1 MVSPSIEKTGTLVKE
16 QPGALESARAG
27 GSVWSMW
34 LEKDLA
40 VAVCFA
46 LTACVIH
53 LLFNGGYGYFR
64 DELYYAACGQ
74 HLAWGY
80 VDHAPLVAMIA
91 RLSRMLFGD
100 SLRALRFFPA
110 LSSGAKILLAG
121 WIVRELGGRRFAQVL
136 AGTAMLLCPIYLTM
150 DNFLSMNAFEPV
162 LWMLCVAI
170 ALRIIRTGQQ
180 WLWLLFGLV
189 AGIGILN
196 KHSTL
201 LFGFGFFLGLLVTR
215 QRRLLQNAWIWTG
228 ALIALALFLPNLL
241 WEIENHWPT
250 PEILRNVDQYKNAH
264 VSWLG
269 FIGQQALLVHPLAT
283 PICLAGLWYFLW
295 SRQGREYRFLG
306 WTYLFILLQLLIF
319 RGRIYYLAPAYPM
332 LFAAGAVAIESWS
345 DALVGAPRAVAS
357 RLRHSSPWLRRRI
370 ALASRSP
377 RCFGGRVARRRLVYP
392 AFRSRITLSVNRRG
406 ETLNASERLLS
417 NWNWMKTAI
426 LAPLAVGGLV
436 AAPLA
441 IPILPLDAAAAYAN
455 FWDVNRVRV
464 EIQPSGKLPQL
475 FADMMGWQQ
484 QVDVV
489 AGVFHSLP
497 SDDQPKAAILARNY
511 GQAGAIEYFG
521 PSHGLPR
528 PISGH
533 NNYYLWGPQQYTG
546 EIVVSVGFP
555 IEKLQPLFNRI
566 ELAATIQNEYA
577 IPEENNVPV
586 YICREPKMTLQ
597 QAWPRLKFYG

>member
-1 MVSPSIEKTGTLVKE
+1 MASPFIEKQGTLVSE
-16 QPGALESARAG
+16 QPGALESARTG
-27 GSVWSMW
+27 GSVWSLW
-34 LEKDLA
+34 LEKDQA

-46 LTACVIH
+46 LTACVVH
-53 LLFNGGYGYFR
+53 FLFNGGYGYFR

-80 VDHAPLVAMIA
+80 VDQAPLVAVVA

-100 SLRALRFFPA
+100 SLRSLRFFPA
-110 LSSGAKILLAG
+110 LSSGAKILLTG
-121 WIVRELGGRRFAQVL
+121 WIVRELGGRRYAQVL

-170 ALRIIRTGQQ
+170 ALRIIRTGRQH
-180 WLWLLFGLV
+180 LWLLFGLV

-201 LFGFGFFLGLLVTR
+201 LFGFGFFLALVATR
-215 QRRLLQNAWIWTG
+215 QRRLLQNVWIWAG
-228 ALIALALFLPNLL
+228 ALIAVALFLPNML
-241 WEIENHWPT
+241 WEIHNHWPT

-269 FIGQQALLVHPLAT
+269 FIGQQALLIHPLAT

-295 SRQGREYRFLG
+295 SRQGREFRFLG
-306 WTYLFILLQLLIF
+306 WTYLFLLLQLLIF

-332 LFAAGAVAIESWS
+332 LFAAGAVAIESWIETQ
-345 DALVGAPRAVAS
+345 VRAPLADPESQRAT
-357 RLRHSSPWLRRRI
+357 RRDNTGP
-370 ALASRSP
+370 RS
-377 RCFGGRVARRRLVYP
+377 A
-392 AFRSRITLSVNRRG
+392 
-406 ETLNASERLLS
+406 

-426 LAPLAVGGLV
+426 LAPLVVGGLV

-441 IPILPLDAAAAYAN
+441 IPILPLETAVAYAN

-464 EIQPSGKLPQL
+464 EIQPSGKLPQF

-489 AGVFHSLP
+489 AGVFQSLP
-497 SDDQPKAAILARNY
+497 ADDRPKVAILTRNY

-521 PSHGLPR
+521 PSYGLPR

-546 EIVVSVGFP
+546 EVVITVGIP
-555 IEKLQPLFNRI
+555 IEKLQPLFQHI
-566 ELAATIQNEYA
+566 ELAATIRNDYA
-577 IPEENNVPV
+577 IPEENNLPI

-597 QAWPRLKFYG
+597 KAWPSLKFYG

>member
-1 MVSPSIEKTGTLVKE
+1 MDFIRIGKREAVVQEET
-16 QPGALESARAG
+16 GALESVRAVSLDRG
-27 GSVWSMW
+27 KW
-34 LEKDLA
+34 LETDQS

-46 LTACVIH
+46 VAACLIH

-110 LSSGAKILLAG
+110 LSSGAKILLTG

-201 LFGFGFFLGLLVTR
+201 LFGFGFFIALLVTR

-228 ALIALALFLPNLL
+228 ALIALALFLPNLV
-241 WEIENHWPT
+241 WEIDNHWPT

-264 VSWLG
+264 HSWLG

-306 WTYLFILLQLLIF
+306 WTYLFLLLQLLIF

-332 LFAAGAVAIESWS
+332 LFAAGAVAIESWIE
-345 DALVGAPRAVAS
+345 ARVWAP
-357 RLRHSSPWLRRRI
+357 L
-370 ALASRSP
+370 
-377 RCFGGRVARRRLVYP
+377 GTGRNRMEARG
-392 AFRSRITLSVNRRG
+392 TK
-406 ETLNASERLLS
+406 
-417 NWNWMKTAI
+417 WNWVKTAI
-426 LAPLAVGGLV
+426 LAPLVVGGLV

-489 AGVFHSLP
+489 ARVFHSLP

-546 EIVVSVGFP
+546 EIVVSVGIP
-555 IEKLQPLFNRI
+555 IEKLQLLFTRI
-566 ELAATIQNEYA
+566 ELAATIQNAHA

>member
-1 MVSPSIEKTGTLVKE
+1 MVSPSLEKTGTLGRE
-16 QPGALESARAG
+16 HAGALESARAP
-27 GSVWSMW
+27 GSIWSAW
-34 LEKDLA
+34 LERDQAIA
-40 VAVCFA
+40 VYFA
-46 LTACVIH
+46 FTACAVH
-53 LLFNGGYGYFR
+53 FLFNGGYGYFR

-80 VDHAPLVAMIA
+80 VDQAPLIAVIA
-91 RLSRMLFGD
+91 RLSRMMFGD

-110 LSSGAKILLAG
+110 LASGAKMFLTG
-121 WIVRELGGRRFAQVL
+121 WIVRELGGRRYAQVL
-136 AGTAMLLCPIYLTM
+136 AGTAMLFCPIYLTM

-170 ALRIIRTGQQ
+170 ALRIIRTGRQH
-180 WLWLLFGLV
+180 LWLLFGLV

-201 LFGFGFFLGLLVTR
+201 LFGFGFFLALLVTR
-215 QRRLLQNAWIWTG
+215 QRRLLRNIWIWAG
-228 ALIALALFLPNLL
+228 ALLAFAVFLPNLL

-269 FIGQQALLVHPLAT
+269 FIGQQALLIHPLAT
-283 PICLAGLWYFLW
+283 PICLAGLWYFLG
-295 SRQGREYRFLG
+295 SRGGREYRFLG

-332 LFAAGAVAIESWS
+332 LFAAGAVAIESWIENRAPLGARQ
-345 DALVGAPRAVAS
+345 DGARALLGQK
-357 RLRHSSPWLRRRI
+357 
-370 ALASRSP
+370 
-377 RCFGGRVARRRLVYP
+377 
-392 AFRSRITLSVNRRG
+392 
-406 ETLNASERLLS
+406 
-417 NWNWMKTAI
+417 WNWMKTAF

-441 IPILPLDAAAAYAN
+441 MPILPLDTAASYAN
-455 FWDVNRVRV
+455 FWDVKRVRV
-464 EIQPSGKLPQL
+464 EVQPSGKLPQF

-484 QVDVV
+484 QVAVV

-497 SDDQPKAAILARNY
+497 VADQLKAAILARNY

-521 PSHGLPR
+521 PSYGLPR

-533 NNYYLWGPQQYTG
+533 NNYYLWGPLQYTG
-546 EIVVSVGFP
+546 EVVVTVGIP
-555 IEKLQPLFNRI
+555 LDKLQPLFNHI

-586 YICREPKMTLQ
+586 YICREPKVTLQ
-597 QAWPRLKFYG
+597 QAWPSLKFYG